1 MLFLLIELMKD
12 YTGSCFIIDNTE
24 KPVSEFD
31 ESLIDKGNPV
41 YEVLRVEEGIPL
53 FYEDYYLRLE
63 NSISISN
70 IKYDIKREDI
80 LKTIL
85 RLIKINKVKSGY
97 VKLVFTFDNKAE
109 HFIAHLI
116 RSYKP
121 KPDEYNTG
129 VKSIL
134 LHEERKNPNAK
145 IWNRS
150 FRKIAKDY
158 IEESNAFEAILVN
171 DAGNITEGSRS
182 NIFFIKDDVVFTPPE
197 SIILPG
203 ITRKK
208 VLDIC
213 HSIKQK
219 VILGNINQ
227 SRLSEF
233 DSAFL
238 TGTSR
243 KIVPVRYIDNIE
255 FNVNSDLLKKIRS
268 EYGKLVREYVNQYT

>member
-1 MLFLLIELMKD
+1 MKD
-12 YTGSCFIIDNTE
+12 CTGSWFIVDNID

-31 ESLIDKGNPV
+31 ENLIDRNNPI

-53 FYEDYYLRLE
+53 FFEDYYLRLE

-70 IKYDIKREDI
+70 IKYDINREDI

-85 RLIKINKVKSGY
+85 RLIRINELQSGY
-97 VKLVFTFDNKAE
+97 IKLIFTLSGE
-109 HFIAHLI
+109 CEQFIAHLMQA
-116 RSYKP
+116 YKP
-121 KPDEYNTG
+121 EPEEYNTG

-134 LHEERKNPNAK
+134 LHEERTNPNAK

-150 FRKIAKDY
+150 LRKIAKDY
-158 IEESNAFEAILVN
+158 IEKSNAFEAILVN
-171 DAGNITEGSRS
+171 KAGNISEGSRS
-182 NIFFIKDDVVFTPPE
+182 NIFLIKNYIVFTPPE
-197 SIILPG
+197 NIILPG

-213 HSIKQK
+213 YSMKQK
-219 VILGNINQ
+219 IIVGNI
-227 SRLSEF
+227 SYTKLYEF

-243 KIVPVRYIDNIE
+243 KIVPIKSIDNIE
-255 FNVNSDLLKKIRS
+255 FDVSSDLLNKIIRS
-268 EYGKLVREYVNQYT
+268 YDLLVREYVNQNMQDKTQPEI